1 MARRRVPTCIE
12 EGCKRKVRPRENW
25 HTMSEEYA
33 LMASEYHHRC
43 NLCYVRWL
51 CVTGG
56 SKLTRANKEYSCEG
70 CERLIQKGEHYNLA
84 FRKAF
89 LHARYPERVHICT
102 DCVSQVPTTAPATQ
116 HSASE

>member
-1 MARRRVPTCIE
+1 MRDALGRLQNPAPNVETYSNRGTIQHGEATRATCIE

-33 LMASEYHHRC
+33 LMASAYHHRC

-56 SKLTRANKEYSCEG
+56 SKLTRANNKEYFCEG
-70 CERLIQKGEHYNLA
+70 CARLIQKGEHYRLA

-89 LHARYPERVHICT
+89 LRALP
-102 DCVSQVPTTAPATQ
+102 
-116 HSASE
+116 